1 MSQPRNFLLPGENET
16 MHHIM
21 QEHYRKTGQLDK
33 LDPLADPVNIDF
45 DPSPAEGEPNMGLG
59 FMEMYPVH
67 AVAVY
72 MISPG
77 EQGEKNG
84 VEKGWELLECWL
96 TPKEPITELPPRP
109 PPEPE
114 PEPDPEK
121 EPWYLENKKRPV
133 YTVWDIGTIKDGK
146 IHYECDDVDK
156 LMPAFRHAASLGGV
170 LTLRFR
176 PEPKDQN
183 KFCSYADVGD
193 PSNKKK
199 NKAAADDPPPP
210 PNPALTAADLE
221 RE

>member
-16 MHHIM
+16 MHNIM
-21 QEHYRKTGQLDK
+21 QEHYRKTGQLDL
-33 LDPLADPVNIDF
+33 LDPLADPVNLDF
-45 DPSPAEGEPNMGLG
+45 DAAEPYGLG
-59 FMEMYPVH
+59 FMELYPVH

-72 MISPG
+72 MLTPDQ
-77 EQGEKNG
+77 QGEKLG

-96 TPKEPITELPPRP
+96 EPTEAIAELPPRP

-121 EPWYLENKKRPV
+121 YPWYLENKKRIV
-133 YTVWDIGTIKDGK
+133 WTIWDIGTIDGTK
-146 IHYECDDVDK
+146 IRYDVGDVDK
-156 LMPAFRHAASLGGV
+156 LMTAFKDATARGGT
-170 LTLRFR
+170 LTMRFR

-193 PSNKKK
+193 PTSKTGA
-199 NKAAADDPPPP
+199 KAAAAASPPPRS
-210 PNPALTAADLE
+210 PAAEDLE